1 MITSG
6 LIQEISQKETDKD
19 EIADRVISNPE
30 LIPEII
36 EGLSDKKARTKY
48 GCAKVLRLLSEKKP
62 EVLYPRFDFFVG
74 LLDSD
79 NTFLKWDAIH
89 VLGNLA
95 AADSEGKF
103 EKILDR
109 YLAPIPG
116 PVLITA
122 ANVIGG
128 AAKIALAKPA
138 LTEKI
143 TGELLKVEKAR
154 YQTDECRN
162 VALGQ
167 TIDSFDRFF
176 AQIEDR
182 EPVIAL
188 AQRQLKNTRNSTR
201 KRAEKF
207 LKKWGES
214 WKVCEDDEYERF

>member
-1 MITSG
+1 MVPSD
-6 LIQEISQKETDKD
+6 LLQEIGQKETDKG
-19 EIADRVISNPE
+19 EIANRVIRNPE

-36 EGLSDKKARTKY
+36 EGLSDKKARIKY

-62 EVLYPRFDFFVG
+62 EVLYPRFDFFAG
-74 LLDSD
+74 LFDSE
-79 NTFLKWDAIH
+79 NSFLKWDAIH

-109 YLAPIPG
+109 YLDPIPG

-122 ANVIGG
+122 ANTIGG
-128 AAKIALAKPA
+128 TAKIALAKPA
-138 LTEKI
+138 FTERI
-143 TGELLKVEKAR
+143 TGELLKVEKAK

-188 AQRQLKNTRNSTR
+188 VQRQLKNTRNATR
-201 KRAEKF
+201 KKAEKF
-207 LKKWGES
+207 LKKWG
-214 WKVCEDDEYERF
+214 